1 MQNRRDKSVNKNT
14 GDKGNKDIRV
24 NDEFKVALAALT
36 SPEDYAIL
44 NEQFVQVKIRR
55 EGEEER

>member
-44 NEQFVQVKIRR
+44 NEQFVQVKD
-55 EGEEER
+55 